1 MNRPKRLLWAAG
13 LCALLPACAPVYEN
27 HGYAPPP
34 DLLAEIEIGRDTRA
48 EVAQTIGRPTAEGVL
63 GEDAWYFV
71 ESRFRQYGYRAPREI
86 DREVV
91 AIRFNDAGTVSN
103 VERFG
108 LEQGRAV
115 PISREVTE
123 PNVRGISFLRQL
135 FRNVGSF
142 NPANLF
148 GD

>member
-1 MNRPKRLLWAAG
+1 MTRGTRLFPALAVMAA
-13 LCALLPACAPVYEN
+13 AACSPVYEN

-34 DLLAEIEIGRDTRA
+34 DVLSGIEVGRDTRA
-48 EVAQTIGRPTAEGVL
+48 DIAEEVGRPTAEGVL

-71 ESRFRQYGYRAPREI
+71 QSRFRHYGWRAPQEV

-91 AIRFNDAGTVSN
+91 AISFGPSGTVSN

-108 LEQGRAV
+108 LEQGRVV

-123 PNVRGISFLRQL
+123 STVRDAGLLRQI
-135 FRNVGSF
+135 FGNIGQF
-142 NPANLF
+142 NPAGLF
-148 GD
+148 GE